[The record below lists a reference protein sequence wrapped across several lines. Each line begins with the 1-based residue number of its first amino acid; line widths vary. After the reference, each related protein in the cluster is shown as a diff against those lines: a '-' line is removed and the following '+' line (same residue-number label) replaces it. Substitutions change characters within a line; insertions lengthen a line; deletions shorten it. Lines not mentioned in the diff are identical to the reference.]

1 MNKSAIIIGG
11 GLGGLFAGAM
21 LSKEGIKVTILEKNK
36 TIGGGLQTFQRFGVT
51 FDTGMHVV
59 CGMQENGNIR
69 RICKYLDID
78 KEINLTPTNNIAD
91 RIYVESDGKTYDIA
105 KGRQGFVSSLS
116 KYFPYE
122 EQNLINYTN
131 ALYNIT
137 DKIDLYNLRPSEPTH
152 TIPNFSDASN
162 IAADKFIANYLQHSN
177 LRSISAYTNTI
188 YGGIAG
194 KTPAYVHAIISTAY
208 MNGINRFAGGS
219 YKFANLLCKVIKSNG
234 GQVLTSQEVRHITVE
249 NKTISHVE
257 TNDNIYTADCYISD
271 IHPCTL
277 FTLLD
282 SNALPK
288 AYKSRLSNTQNTYS
302 AFQLYIKLK
311 ENTFPYIN
319 RSEYYL
325 SHYNNVWKMGEQN
338 HQYPIGFLLMT
349 PPDEQ
354 QGKYSNKALVTAPMN
369 FDTVAPWVN
378 THTGNRGSNYEEW
391 KLATTDK
398 ILEKVEQMHP
408 GFRNNIEAINS
419 SSPLTIRDYYS
430 VKDGSMFGLT
440 KDCNNPLQS
449 YIPVATKIQNL
460 LLTGQN
466 INLHGFCGVPLT
478 AITTAEAIL
487 GNNYI
492 INKINDKNA

>member
-11 GLGGLFAGAM
+11 GLGGLFAGAI

-36 TIGGGLQTFQRFGVT
+36 TTGGGLQSFQRFGAT
-51 FDTGMHVV
+51 FDTGMHIV
-59 CGMQENGNIR
+59 CGMQEDGNIR
-69 RICKYLDID
+69 RICKYLGID
-78 KEINLTPTNNIAD
+78 NQINLKPTDTIAD
-91 RIYVESDGKTYDIA
+91 RIYVESDNKSYDIA
-105 KGRQGFVSSLS
+105 KGRQGFVTSLS
-116 KYFPYE
+116 KYFPDE

-137 DKIDLYNLRPSEPTH
+137 DKIDLYNLRPSEPTQS
-152 TIPNFSDASN
+152 IPKFSDASN
-162 IAADKFIANYLQHSN
+162 IAADIFIANYLKKSK

-219 YKFANLLCKVIKSNG
+219 YKLANLLCKVIESNG
-234 GQVLTSQEVRHITVE
+234 GQVLTSHEVRHITVE
-249 NKTISHVE
+249 NKKISHVE
-257 TNDNIYTADCYISD
+257 TSNSIHAADCYISD

-288 AYKSRLSNTQNTYS
+288 AYKSRLCNTQNTYS

-325 SHYNNVWKMGEQN
+325 SDYNNVWKIGEQN
-338 HQYPIGFLLMT
+338 SRYPIGFLLMT

-354 QGKYSNKALVTAPMN
+354 QGIYSNKALITSPMQ
-369 FDTVAPWVN
+369 FDIVAKWAN
-378 THTGNRGSNYEEW
+378 THTGNRGSEYEEW
-391 KLATTDK
+391 KLAITDK
-398 ILEKVEQMHP
+398 ILEKVELLHP
-408 GFRNNIEAINS
+408 GFRNNIEAVNS

-449 YIPVATKIQNL
+449 YIPVATKIQNMF
-460 LLTGQN
+460 LTGQN

-492 INKINDKNA
+492 INKINNKNS